1 MLTSPKGQKN
11 HPDFAQYGS
20 SSIRGISVKEEVVIM
35 LIHQKTLPRS
45 GIGSFSNI
53 STINQSIFKKNLSH
67 TQMGSISG
75 APGCRFDPCGA
86 QWVTGGSSIATA
98 AM

>member
-1 MLTSPKGQKN
+1 
-11 HPDFAQYGS
+11 
-20 SSIRGISVKEEVVIM
+20 M

-75 APGCRFDPCGA
+75 APGSILIPVEHSGLQADQALPQLQCRSQCGSNLIPGPRMA
-86 QWVTGGSSIATA
+86 KKGKKNS
-98 AM
+98 